1 MGNVKGQ
8 VVKSIFVGA
17 VMGITVGYFASDP
30 WLGLGFAA
38 GGAVGDLAYSMYK
51 KLTKKKD

>member
-1 MGNVKGQ
+1 MKGQ